1 MFLKSSRGE
10 AVPIVW
16 ALKYKVG
23 PEGRGGGSEKEAVV
37 KAGSS
42 RE

>member
-1 MFLKSSRGE
+1 MFLKSSSGE

-23 PEGRGGGSEKEAVV
+23 TGGRGRDSEKEAVV

>member
-16 ALKYKVG
+16 ALKDKVDTG
-23 PEGRGGGSEKEAVV
+23 GRGGDSEEEAVV